1 MRSGGLT
8 DQKVDTAVPALQD
21 VPVTASYLSPCA
33 AVEPHPAWGFG
44 AVAVQRI
51 PAGAVVAAFGGRV
64 AARDDIDHL
73 PAERRARSMQVD
85 DQLYLE
91 AAAEPET
98 ADHVTHSCEPNCGM
112 RGSNVLVAMRDIEAG
127 EWLTFD
133 FATCDGSDYHE
144 FECVCG
150 AATCRGKVTGTD
162 WMLPELQLR
171 LRGWFSPYLAARIAD
186 LVSVG
191 AERRAFSL

>member
-1 MRSGGLT
+1 MN
-8 DQKVDTAVPALQD
+8 
-21 VPVTASYLSPCA
+21 ASYLASSA
-33 AVEPHPAWGFG
+33 AVATHPAWGLG
-44 AVAVQRI
+44 VVAANRI
-51 PAGAVVAAFGGRV
+51 PAGTVVAAFGGRV
-64 AARDDIDHL
+64 IVRDEIDLL
-73 PAERRARSMQVD
+73 PDDRRARSIQVED
-85 DQLYLE
+85 RLYLE
-91 AAAEPET
+91 SAAEAED

-112 RGSNVLVAMRDIEAG
+112 RGSNVLVAMRDIAAG

-133 FATCDGSDYHE
+133 YGTCDGSDYHE

-150 AATCRGKVTGTD
+150 AASCRGKITGND